1 MASIVYLLN
10 GIDGNSLTQGV
21 FSNNKMLKFGIG
33 GKYLGESPLTYSYSR
48 LREID
53 LVSLINVENQLEV
66 GYNINKEFKK
76 YPVYADIFELIKWCN
91 THPSLVFVGRRNEVY
106 SDNQGK
112 VEYSQYFFGFTK
124 GMLAESK
131 LQEVMRVNG

>member
-1 MASIVYLLN
+1 MSTIVYLLN

-33 GKYLGESPLTYSYSR
+33 GKYLGEFSLSYSYSR

-53 LVSLINVENQLEV
+53 FVSIINVKNQMEV
-66 GYNINKEFKK
+66 AYVIDKEFKK
-76 YPVYADIFELIKWCN
+76 YPIYTDVYEIINWLNKQ
-91 THPSLVFVGRRNEVY
+91 PSLVFVGKRNEVY
-106 SDNQGK
+106 SDKIGD

-124 GMLAESK
+124 GKLDENQ

>member
-1 MASIVYLLN
+1 MSTIVYLLN

-33 GKYLGESPLTYSYSR
+33 GKYLGEFPLSYSYSR

-53 LVSLINVENQLEV
+53 FVSIINVKNQMEV
-66 GYNINKEFKK
+66 AYVIDKEFKK
-76 YPVYADIFELIKWCN
+76 YPIYTDVYEIINWLNKQ
-91 THPSLVFVGRRNEVY
+91 PSLVFVGKRNEVY
-106 SDNQGK
+106 SDKIGD

-124 GMLAESK
+124 GKLDENQ
-131 LQEVMRVNG
+131 LQEVMGVNG